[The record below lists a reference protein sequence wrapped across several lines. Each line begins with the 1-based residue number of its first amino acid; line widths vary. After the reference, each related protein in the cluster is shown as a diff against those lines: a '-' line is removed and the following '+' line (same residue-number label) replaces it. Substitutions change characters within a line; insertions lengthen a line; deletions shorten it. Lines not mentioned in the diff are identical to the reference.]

1 MCLDAE
7 SMWFDLDQVFERYEE
22 RLSGNPTAAWEF
34 DYRIRKNRRDE
45 AGKPEGTAAD
55 KWREFLEARRAE
67 DNW

>member
-45 AGKPEGTAAD
+45 AGK
-55 KWREFLEARRAE
+55 ARRHGSG
-67 DNW
+67 